1 MEPPLSSPGG
11 PALPVWKREILER
24 KRAKL
29 AGPPAG
35 GEPEPE
41 LEPGGGGAA
50 GPAPPEER
58 LVLADSLGPLRENP
72 FMRLESER
80 RRRRQGL
87 PGGGRRGA
95 GRPLQELLELYS
107 AVPGIR
113 TIRADNILIIESQ
126 PDAAAAC
133 FAAGE
138 GARDPPPAASP
149 RGRDPLRDLL
159 ARKGSALTEIR
170 AAQVFVYEPVEPGQA
185 GRVSRLLQKFD
196 QWPRGRRR
204 RSRDAEPNSPVSPP
218 ARPAPD
224 SPASAAAP
232 RSLPAPGSPV
242 SPLNHWAPGSP
253 VSDAAPQRVLGP
265 PASPPNRRAPGSP
278 VSATAPRPIPGPP
291 ASPPNRRAPGSPVS
305 TSAPR
310 PIPGPPGSPPNRRAP
325 GSPVSAAAPRPI
337 PGPPASPP
345 NRRAPGSPVSGAAP
359 QRVLGPPAS
368 PLNHWAP
375 GSPVSGAAPQRVPG
389 SLASPPNQR
398 APGSPVSTAAPQP
411 IPGPPASPPNR
422 RAPGSPVS
430 AAAPPGTSQA
440 SGFLHK
446 IGSNS
451 FTVTPRGLRPG
462 SCAPL
467 TNGPLEHS
475 ASPGDRSPRAKVP
488 PVPSPSVSLA
498 RDNTRP
504 KPERSKEIQ
513 PPQSSATP
521 SPLQPLSA
529 SVLRDGGSFEIR
541 PAPKPDLAAIPAHD
555 LQAQALANLRLNSRN
570 SFLFVPRRGG
580 GHCLTEPAGA
590 LSPLKPEYEQQG
602 EPITPPQAPQELLV
616 PVTYID
622 DDIVELDAG
631 GLPQE
636 MGPDAG
642 LKDSEQPQEATSAL
656 GMEASAIPLYRPHPA
671 SSALQQRGSNTFT
684 IVPKRKPPN
693 SGVEVDSG
701 ASRTQQSEEEDNEES
716 RSKGKTSGSPDA
728 PQLDLGPLLKKRYPT
743 VNEIEVIGGYLSL
756 ERSCMSKMGSR
767 RKKMKISFSE
777 TSLQTTFEYPSES
790 SLVEEEEEESAS
802 EVEDDEEDKPP
813 SLFIPRPTCTMH
825 ANVPS
830 SGFSSYTPKHSVE
843 FSKWQEQ
850 EYEEQP
856 ASAAGPL
863 LKEANPPGNQVM
875 LTPADHRGLSDFSS
889 EPALYF

>member
-1 MEPPLSSPGG
+1 MEPPLSAAGG
-11 PALPVWKREILER
+11 PALPLWKREILER

-35 GEPEPE
+35 GG
-41 LEPGGGGAA
+41 EPGGGGRA

-80 RRRRQGL
+80 RRLRQGL

-126 PDAAAAC
+126 PDADAGC

-138 GARDPPPAASP
+138 GARDPLPAASP

-170 AAQVFVYEPVEPGQA
+170 AAQVFVYEPTESGQA

-196 QWPRGRRR
+196 QRPRGRRR
-204 RSRDAEPNSPVSPP
+204 RSRDAEPGPLVAVPNSPVSPP
-218 ARPAPD
+218 ARPAPVPG
-224 SPASAAAP
+224 SPVSTAAPQRVPVPVASPPNRRVPGSSVSAAVP
-232 RSLPAPGSPV
+232 RPLPAPGSPV
-242 SPLNHWAPGSP
+242 SPTAPRP
-253 VSDAAPQRVLGP
+253 VPVL

-278 VSATAPRPIPGPP
+278 VSPTAPRPVPGSPVSPTAPRPVPVLP

-305 TSAPR
+305 PAA
-310 PIPGPPGSPPNRRAP
+310 PGPLPVSGSPDSPPNRRAP
-325 GSPVSAAAPRPI
+325 GSPVSPAAP
-337 PGPPASPP
+337 GPLPVSGSPDSPP
-345 NRRAPGSPVSGAAP
+345 NRRAPGSPVSPAAP
-359 QRVLGPPAS
+359 GPLPVS
-368 PLNHWAP
+368 V
-375 GSPVSGAAPQRVPG
+375 SPVSPVAPQPVPG
-389 SLASPPNQR
+389 S
-398 APGSPVSTAAPQP
+398 
-411 IPGPPASPPNR
+411 
-422 RAPGSPVS
+422 
-430 AAAPPGTSQA
+430 PGTSQA
-440 SGFLHK
+440 CGFLHK

-451 FTVTPRGLRPG
+451 FIVSPRGLRPG
-462 SCAPL
+462 SRAPL
-467 TNGPLEHS
+467 TNSPLEQPS
-475 ASPGDRSPRAKVP
+475 RSPCAKAP

-513 PPQSSATP
+513 PSQSSATP

-541 PAPKPDLAAIPAHD
+541 PAPKPDLATIPAHD
-555 LQAQALANLRLNSRN
+555 FQAKALANLRLNSRN
-570 SFLFVPRRGG
+570 SFLFVPCRGRG
-580 GHCLTEPAGA
+580 QCLTESAGA
-590 LSPLKPEYEQQG
+590 LSPLKPECEQQG

-636 MGPDAG
+636 MGPAAG
-642 LKDSEQPQEATSAL
+642 LKDSEQPQEATSDL
-656 GMEASAIPLYRPHPA
+656 GMETSAIPLYIPHSAA
-671 SSALQQRGSNTFT
+671 STFQQRGGNTFT
-684 IVPKRKPPN
+684 IVPKRKPPS
-693 SGVEVDSG
+693 SGLEVDSG
-701 ASRTQQSEEEDNEES
+701 ASKAQQSEEEDDEES
-716 RSKGKTSGSPDA
+716 RSKGKTLGSPGA
-728 PQLDLGPLLKKRYPT
+728 SQLDLGPLLKKRYPT

-756 ERSCMSKMGSR
+756 ERSCMSKMGSH
-767 RKKMKISFSE
+767 RKKMKISFNE

-790 SLVEEEEEESAS
+790 SLVEEEESSS
-802 EVEDDEEDKPP
+802 EVEDDEEDKPS

-856 ASAAGPL
+856 ATAAGPL
-863 LKEANPPGNQVM
+863 LKEANPTGNQVM
-875 LTPADHRGLSDFSS
+875 LTPADQSGLSDFSS

>member
-1 MEPPLSSPGG
+1 RAGAGRLCSAGG

-29 AGPPAG
+29 AEPPAG
-35 GEPEPE
+35 GEPEP
-41 LEPGGGGAA
+41 GGGGGRA
-50 GPAPPEER
+50 GPALPEER

-80 RRRRQGL
+80 RRLRQGL

-126 PDAAAAC
+126 PDAAAC
-133 FAAGE
+133 F
-138 GARDPPPAASP
+138 
-149 RGRDPLRDLL
+149 
-159 ARKGSALTEIR
+159 IR

-204 RSRDAEPNSPVSPP
+204 RSRDA
-218 ARPAPD
+218 D
-224 SPASAAAP
+224 AAAP
-232 RSLPAPGSPV
+232 RPLPAPGSSV
-242 SPLNHWAPGSP
+242 SA
-253 VSDAAPQRVLGP
+253 AAPQRVPGP
-265 PASPPNRRAPGSP
+265 PASPP
-278 VSATAPRPIPGPP
+278 VPGPP
-291 ASPPNRRAPGSPVS
+291 ASPPNRRAPASPVS
-305 TSAPR
+305 T
-310 PIPGPPGSPPNRRAP
+310 
-325 GSPVSAAAPRPI
+325 
-337 PGPPASPP
+337 
-345 NRRAPGSPVSGAAP
+345 
-359 QRVLGPPAS
+359 
-368 PLNHWAP
+368 
-375 GSPVSGAAPQRVPG
+375 
-389 SLASPPNQR
+389 
-398 APGSPVSTAAPQP
+398 
-411 IPGPPASPPNR
+411 
-422 RAPGSPVS
+422 
-430 AAAPPGTSQA
+430 AAPPGTSQA

-467 TNGPLEHS
+467 TNGPLEHN
-475 ASPGDRSPRAKVP
+475 ASPGGRAPRAKVP

-498 RDNTRP
+498 SDNMRP
-504 KPERSKEIQ
+504 KLEMSKEIQ
-513 PPQSSATP
+513 PSLSSATP
-521 SPLQPLSA
+521 SPLQPLSV
-529 SVLRDGGSFEIR
+529 SVLRDGVSFEIR

-580 GHCLTEPAGA
+580 GQCLTEPAGD
-590 LSPLKPEYEQQG
+590 LSSLKPVCEQQG
-602 EPITPPQAPQELLV
+602 EPITPSQTPQELLV

-656 GMEASAIPLYRPHPA
+656 GMKASAIPLYRPHPA

-701 ASRTQQSEEEDNEES
+701 ASRIQQSEEEDNEES
-716 RSKGKTSGSPDA
+716 RSKGKTLGSPDA
-728 PQLDLGPLLKKRYPT
+728 PQPDLEPLLKKRYPT

-767 RKKMKISFSE
+767 PLLGKVTPCFSHVYQAHGPSCSVCGRKATEVVTASA
-777 TSLQTTFEYPSES
+777 PV
-790 SLVEEEEEESAS
+790 SLVKPAQPLGDS
-802 EVEDDEEDKPP
+802 EGFCSIRYILRMGNSPRGVLQ
-813 SLFIPRPTCTMH
+813 SLFRARLRFRCC
-825 ANVPS
+825 
-830 SGFSSYTPKHSVE
+830 
-843 FSKWQEQ
+843 
-850 EYEEQP
+850 
-856 ASAAGPL
+856 L
-863 LKEANPPGNQVM
+863 LNRTN
-875 LTPADHRGLSDFSS
+875 
-889 EPALYF
+889 

>member
-1 MEPPLSSPGG
+1 MEPPLSAAGG
-11 PALPVWKREILER
+11 PALPLWKREILER

-35 GEPEPE
+35 GG
-41 LEPGGGGAA
+41 EPGGGGRA

-80 RRRRQGL
+80 RRLRQGL

-126 PDAAAAC
+126 PDADAGC

-138 GARDPPPAASP
+138 GARDPLPAASP

-170 AAQVFVYEPVEPGQA
+170 AAQVFVYEPTESGQA

-196 QWPRGRRR
+196 QRPRGRRR
-204 RSRDAEPNSPVSPP
+204 RSRDAEPGPLVAVPNSPVSPP
-218 ARPAPD
+218 ARPAPVPG
-224 SPASAAAP
+224 SPVSTAAPQRVPVPVASPPNRRVPGSSVSAAVP
-232 RSLPAPGSPV
+232 RPLPAPGSPV
-242 SPLNHWAPGSP
+242 SPTAPRP
-253 VSDAAPQRVLGP
+253 VPVL

-278 VSATAPRPIPGPP
+278 VSPTAPRPVPVLP

-305 TSAPR
+305 PTAPR
-310 PIPGPPGSPPNRRAP
+310 PV
-325 GSPVSAAAPRPI
+325 PVL
-337 PGPPASPP
+337 PASPP
-345 NRRAPGSPVSGAAP
+345 NRRAPGSPVSPVAP
-359 QRVLGPPAS
+359 QP
-368 PLNHWAP
+368 
-375 GSPVSGAAPQRVPG
+375 VPG
-389 SLASPPNQR
+389 S
-398 APGSPVSTAAPQP
+398 
-411 IPGPPASPPNR
+411 
-422 RAPGSPVS
+422 
-430 AAAPPGTSQA
+430 PGTSQA
-440 SGFLHK
+440 CGFLHK

-451 FTVTPRGLRPG
+451 FIVSPRGLRPG
-462 SCAPL
+462 SRAPL
-467 TNGPLEHS
+467 TNSPLEQPS
-475 ASPGDRSPRAKVP
+475 RSPCAKAP

-513 PPQSSATP
+513 PSQSSATP

-541 PAPKPDLAAIPAHD
+541 PAPKPDLATIPAHD
-555 LQAQALANLRLNSRN
+555 FQAKALANLRLNSRN
-570 SFLFVPRRGG
+570 SFLFVPCRGRG
-580 GHCLTEPAGA
+580 QCLTESAGA
-590 LSPLKPEYEQQG
+590 LSPLKPECEQQG

-636 MGPDAG
+636 MGPAAG
-642 LKDSEQPQEATSAL
+642 LKDSEQPQEATSDL
-656 GMEASAIPLYRPHPA
+656 GMETSAIPLYIPHSAA
-671 SSALQQRGSNTFT
+671 STFQQRGGNTFT
-684 IVPKRKPPN
+684 IVPKRKPPS
-693 SGVEVDSG
+693 SGLEVDSG
-701 ASRTQQSEEEDNEES
+701 ASKAQQSEEEDDEES
-716 RSKGKTSGSPDA
+716 RSKGKTLGSPGA
-728 PQLDLGPLLKKRYPT
+728 SQLDLGPLLKKRYPT

-756 ERSCMSKMGSR
+756 ERSCMSKMGSH
-767 RKKMKISFSE
+767 RKKMKISFNE

-790 SLVEEEEEESAS
+790 SLVEEEESSS
-802 EVEDDEEDKPP
+802 EVEDDEEDKPS

-856 ASAAGPL
+856 ATAAGPL
-863 LKEANPPGNQVM
+863 LKEANPTGNQVM
-875 LTPADHRGLSDFSS
+875 LTPADQSGLSDFSS